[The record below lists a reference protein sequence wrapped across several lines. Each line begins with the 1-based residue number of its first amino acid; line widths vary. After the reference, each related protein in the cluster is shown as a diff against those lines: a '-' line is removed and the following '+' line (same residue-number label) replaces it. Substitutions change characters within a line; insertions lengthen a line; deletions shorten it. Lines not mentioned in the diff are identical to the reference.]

1 MAQVDGRSLLRRQPL
16 HAASPSFAPDCF
28 CATPP
33 LVSVSS
39 CDGLDMRPPDSAVRE
54 RARREDRDD
63 AVPLMRAAVDNLV
76 RGGSCWS
83 GAFMRPLF
91 WWRRCGRRALR
102 LPTLAQLRAA
112 SAYPTPAAP
121 WSTRQ
126 SAPMTL
132 GAQDEVGHDADGSP
146 VVDKQKTT
154 IWRICPAT
162 RGCQLSGSTIKG
174 WKCIPHRHR
183 ASPVTAHRRAPRHRR
198 VPD

>member
-1 MAQVDGRSLLRRQPL
+1 MGAVCFVDKPL
-16 HAASPSFAPDCF
+16 PAASPSFAPDCF

-33 LVSVSS
+33 LVLVSS
-39 CDGLDMRPPDSAVRE
+39 CDGLDMRPPDSEVHG
-54 RARREDRDD
+54 
-63 AVPLMRAAVDNLV
+63 VVDNLV
-76 RGGSCWS
+76 RGGQLLEW
-83 GAFMRPLF
+83 GVHATAVLVEALR
-91 WWRRCGRRALR
+91 RRALR

-183 ASPVTAHRRAPRHRR
+183 AIPVTAHRRAPRHRR